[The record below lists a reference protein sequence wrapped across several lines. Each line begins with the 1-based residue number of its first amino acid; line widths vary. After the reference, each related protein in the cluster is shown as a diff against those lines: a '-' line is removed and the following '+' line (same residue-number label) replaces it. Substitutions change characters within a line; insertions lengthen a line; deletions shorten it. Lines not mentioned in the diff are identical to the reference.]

1 MPDGDGVSDYDEL
14 GGVPTNEI
22 VHINGDMYSCTINHM
37 KSDPLKKDSD
47 NDGIIDNLDPDPET
61 HFGIV
66 NKEKYYKVTDKEK
79 IPYNSDIERAKKVTL
94 LDYNRIW
101 NERGQKDCEITD
113 ALYMLSVKS
122 RAYGLLTA
130 AKGINLGLSA
140 ADIFSEKQVNIDD
153 GYKFLQYYLGAKGG
167 LIRYDASRVVLED
180 ETGRAKYNVLTNDV
194 LKVCEQAVC
203 EGNMI
208 TFTPIDSAKR
218 YFKVDFCGDLVDAS
232 TMNYWLA
239 IKGGYTGLTGTCS
252 YDGTYYSLDLNF
264 CVQDYYD
271 FYYENAQDGKD
282 NVLWISNDEM
292 AFLKLFGDAETY
304 ENCGVYRVNI
314 KWKKGQDLSNAIQL
328 PLEYI
333 ALAS

>member
-1 MPDGDGVSDYDEL
+1 MVDVS
-14 GGVPTNEI
+14 GS
-22 VHINGDMYSCTINHM
+22 M
-37 KSDPLKKDSD
+37 
-47 NDGIIDNLDPDPET
+47 
-61 HFGIV
+61 
-66 NKEKYYKVTDKEK
+66 
-79 IPYNSDIERAKKVTL
+79 NSN
-94 LDYNRIW
+94 NRI
-101 NERGQKDCEITD
+101 G
-113 ALYMLSVKS
+113 
-122 RAYGLLTA
+122 
-130 AKGINLGLSA
+130 
-140 ADIFSEKQVNIDD
+140 
-153 GYKFLQYYLGAKGG
+153 
-167 LIRYDASRVVLED
+167 
-180 ETGRAKYNVLTNDV
+180 
-194 LKVCEQAVC
+194 
-203 EGNMI
+203 
-208 TFTPIDSAKR
+208 
-218 YFKVDFCGDLVDAS
+218 
-232 TMNYWLA
+232 LA